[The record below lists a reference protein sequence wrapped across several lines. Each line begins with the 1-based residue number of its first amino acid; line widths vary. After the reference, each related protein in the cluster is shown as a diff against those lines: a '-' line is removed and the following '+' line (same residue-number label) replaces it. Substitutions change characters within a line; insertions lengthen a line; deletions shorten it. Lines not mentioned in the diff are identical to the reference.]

1 MFSCN
6 QNLTNQEAL
15 KPPPPSYV
23 TSKFQDTKNFF
34 ENRCKNEKRRQQFSR
49 GGSSISYDNKPP
61 PKYNSEQHDKSKVSF
76 LRSRLESKTSMDL
89 NDQHARSKK
98 KMKLSESNEFINQ
111 KKTIQQPATKSDQM
125 NSKENQTKPSETMV
139 ESTSSILTS
148 LLRSEPNLMQQIH
161 NHYKSSNGNEGADVQ
176 EQPGADSEES
186 NLSVIINSDHD
197 NTGNTDLSRVSLVS
211 GEHND
216 TFNICDEEDNNF
228 EDENLPQGW
237 SVSWT
242 AEGRKYYID
251 HTNQTSS
258 WTHPLEVD
266 TLPPGWEKV
275 VSQEYGTYYVNH
287 ITKRTQFNS
296 PYSEPC
302 ESYQST
308 ANEHSYRQS
317 ENMNRIFYT

>member
-6 QNLTNQEAL
+6 QNLTNQEANL
-15 KPPPPSYV
+15 KPAALPPPPKYV

-34 ENRCKNEKRRQQFSR
+34 ESRCKNEKRRQQFSR

-61 PKYNSEQHDKSKVSF
+61 PKYNSEQHDKSKVSQ

-89 NDQHARSKK
+89 NEQHFQSKK
-98 KMKLSESNEFINQ
+98 KMKLSESNEFIDQ
-111 KKTIQQPATKSDQM
+111 KKVQQQPVA
-125 NSKENQTKPSETMV
+125 KPSEPVV

-161 NHYKSSNGNEGADVQ
+161 DHYKTNDNSGSEDVQ
-176 EQPGADSEES
+176 QQEPAGADSEES

-197 NTGNTDLSRVSLVS
+197 NTDNTDLSRVSLVS

-216 TFNICDEEDNNF
+216 TFNICDEEDNGNF

-242 AEGRKYYID
+242 AEGRKYYI
-251 HTNQTSS
+251 
-258 WTHPLEVD
+258 
-266 TLPPGWEKV
+266 G
-275 VSQEYGTYYVNH
+275 
-287 ITKRTQFNS
+287 
-296 PYSEPC
+296 
-302 ESYQST
+302 
-308 ANEHSYRQS
+308 
-317 ENMNRIFYT
+317 IFYLCSFLLLLYV

>member
-6 QNLTNQEAL
+6 QNLTNQESINS
-15 KPPPPSYV
+15 PQSYV

-34 ENRCKNEKRRQQFSR
+34 ENRCKNEKRRIQFSR

-61 PKYNSEQHDKSKVSF
+61 PKYNSEQNDKSKVSY

-89 NDQHARSKK
+89 SDQHVSQSKK
-98 KMKLSESNEFINQ
+98 KIKLSESNEFIHQ
-111 KKTIQQPATKSDQM
+111 KKVQQAAGIKTDPSS
-125 NSKENQTKPSETMV
+125 SKENQSKPIV

-148 LLRSEPNLMQQIH
+148 LLRSEPNLMQQIQD
-161 NHYKSSNGNEGADVQ
+161 HYRTNSNELVKDADVQ

-216 TFNICDEEDNNF
+216 TFNICDEEDNY

-242 AEGRKYYID
+242 AEGRKYFID
-251 HTNQTSS
+251 HINQTSS

-302 ESYQST
+302 GSYQEH
-308 ANEHSYRQS
+308 ANEQNYQS
-317 ENMNRIFYT
+317 ENINRIFHM

>member
-6 QNLTNQEAL
+6 QNLTNQEANL
-15 KPPPPSYV
+15 KAAPLPPLPKYV

-61 PKYNSEQHDKSKVSF
+61 PKYNAEQHDKSKVSQ

-89 NDQHARSKK
+89 NEQHVQSKK
-98 KMKLSESNEFINQ
+98 KMKLSESNEFIHQ
-111 KKTIQQPATKSDQM
+111 KKVQQV
-125 NSKENQTKPSETMV
+125 TKPSEPIV

-161 NHYKSSNGNEGADVQ
+161 DHYKTSNTSGNEDNQQQ
-176 EQPGADSEES
+176 EATGADSEES

-197 NTGNTDLSRVSLVS
+197 NTDNTDLSRVSLVS

-216 TFNICDEEDNNF
+216 TFNICDEEDNGNF

-242 AEGRKYYID
+242 AEGRKYYIGR
-251 HTNQTSS
+251 SRFYLCS
-258 WTHPLEVD
+258 FFVVGVVD
-266 TLPPGWEKV
+266 
-275 VSQEYGTYYVNH
+275 
-287 ITKRTQFNS
+287 I
-296 PYSEPC
+296 
-302 ESYQST
+302 
-308 ANEHSYRQS
+308 
-317 ENMNRIFYT
+317 